1 MTQQQLPTDDQITAL
16 RNEALAAGDT
26 EMAVI
31 ATSALDGYTGALA
44 ECASVIDDAAAQED
58 DCDPP
63 PTWTVYHGGSLDGM
77 GRWSGPHA
85 SCAEAKREA
94 QRCRMTVGGAPTI
107 RRD

>member
-1 MTQQQLPTDDQITAL
+1 MTQTHLPTISAISTL
-16 RNEALAAGDT
+16 RDEAIAAGDT
-26 EMAVI
+26 DQSRVCTA
-31 ATSALDGYTGALA
+31 ALDGYTDALL
-44 ECASVIDDAAAQED
+44 ECARVVDDAAAQED

-63 PTWTVYHGGSLDGM
+63 PTWTVYHGGSLHGL